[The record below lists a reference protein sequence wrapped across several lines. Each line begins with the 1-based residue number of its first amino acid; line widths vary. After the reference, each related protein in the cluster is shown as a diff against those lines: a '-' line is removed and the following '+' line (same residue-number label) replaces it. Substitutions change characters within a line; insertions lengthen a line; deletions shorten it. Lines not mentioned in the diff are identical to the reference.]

1 MYPTWELFNPL
12 AFYFYLFEIPARYCS
27 EILRHTGAFTV
38 TQWIWI
44 CGQHELKLCLI
55 PLYLPRRG
63 RSFTLAS
70 LSYGT
75 CVLPLEKFVLKSID
89 SLAKQKVHPLT
100 TNIAL
105 VSCRRRRHRHPVPGA
120 TRELKLAS
128 VYLRLL
134 LNSSTTTTT
143 THYPRVQERANLF
156 QIQDDEHL
164 VRTYTGESIMPKE

>member
-105 VSCRRRRHRHPVPGA
+105 VSCRRPPPPSSPWGDTGIKTCFCVFTAALEQHHDHHPLSPHAGASEFISNTRR
-120 TRELKLAS
+120 
-128 VYLRLL
+128 
-134 LNSSTTTTT
+134 
-143 THYPRVQERANLF
+143 
-156 QIQDDEHL
+156 
-164 VRTYTGESIMPKE
+164 